1 MIEIIRRR
9 RNVWAGEQNVC
20 FGQFIVYIMLEFR
33 ISWAVT
39 LWLGK
44 TWWLEHE
51 ASTVSDMNHSS
62 IDIKSPLCQLFYN
75 SVSNYSVK
83 YKDRVS
89 PRRRD
94 ESELYSN
101 KKEKNCL
108 LLHIYLL
115 QVMSLG
121 ESLYL

>member
-1 MIEIIRRR
+1 
-9 RNVWAGEQNVC
+9 V
-20 FGQFIVYIMLEFR
+20 LEFR

-39 LWLGK
+39 LRLGE

-51 ASTVSDMNHSS
+51 ASTVSDMNHGS
-62 IDIKSPLCQLFYN
+62 IDIKSPPCQLFYN
-75 SVSNYSVK
+75 SVSKYSVK
-83 YKDRVS
+83 YKDGVS

-101 KKEKNCL
+101 KKEKNSL

-115 QVMSLG
+115 QLDTVLLQLSALEDMHSKLG
-121 ESLYL
+121 EVEIRRKCG

>member
-1 MIEIIRRR
+1 MLDGGSMEII
-9 RNVWAGEQNVC
+9 VG
-20 FGQFIVYIMLEFR
+20 IR

-39 LWLGK
+39 LRLGE

-51 ASTVSDMNHSS
+51 ASTVSDMNHGS
-62 IDIKSPLCQLFYN
+62 IDIKSPPCQLFYN
-75 SVSNYSVK
+75 SVSKYSVK
-83 YKDRVS
+83 YKDGVS

-101 KKEKNCL
+101 KKEKNSL

-115 QVMSLG
+115 Q
-121 ESLYL
+121 Y